1 MEVIGI
7 TAEYNPFHTGH
18 AHQIAESRK
27 LLGGDCA
34 VVAVMSGCWVQQA
47 DCAITDKWTRAR
59 MALLGGADLVLEL
72 PTPWATASAERFAR
86 GAVSI
91 LEASGVVTYL
101 SFGSECGRIQDL
113 GRAAELLDGP
123 SFRAELAIQLD
134 RGLSFPTAR
143 QAAIHVL
150 DTDLSA
156 LLEGANNTLGIEY
169 IRALKALG
177 SSIRPITVS
186 RKGVAHNSLVDEATI
201 PFRSA
206 TQLRLAL
213 RSGDWGNAL
222 PFMIPCGRQL
232 IEEGCG
238 LSRLVHIE
246 RAMLTRL
253 RVMGAEDWAK
263 LPDSGQAE
271 GLPQRLERAAKQA
284 ASLEEFYSLAKT
296 KRYTHARLRRLA
308 LWAYLGL
315 SAKDFPDTPPYLRV
329 LGFNAAG
336 RELLREMKKKAALPI
351 LTKPAHARELDKAG
365 AQLFQL
371 EARCT
376 DLYDLCLDSIPAP
389 GREWTT
395 DPVILLP

>member
-18 AHQIAESRK
+18 AHQISESRA
-27 LLGGDCA
+27 LLDGDCA

-59 MALLGGADLVLEL
+59 MALLGGADLILEL

-86 GAVSI
+86 GAVSL
-91 LEASGVVTYL
+91 LEASGVVTSL
-101 SFGSECGRIQDL
+101 SFGSECGRVEDL
-113 GRAAELLDGP
+113 SRAAALLDSP
-123 SFRAELAIQLD
+123 AFRDELAVQLD
-134 RGLSFPTAR
+134 QGLSFPAAR
-143 QAAIHVL
+143 QAALQAL
-150 DTDLSA
+150 DSGLST

-169 IRALKALG
+169 IRALHTLD
-177 SSIRPITVS
+177 STIRPITVS
-186 RKGVAHNSLVDEATI
+186 RKGVAHNSLTDRADI

-206 TQLRLAL
+206 TQLRQAL
-213 RSGDWGNAL
+213 RSGDWDSAA
-222 PFMIPCGRQL
+222 PFMFSNGRQ
-232 IEEGCG
+232 IMEAGCG
-238 LSRLVHIE
+238 LSRLSHIE
-246 RAMLTRL
+246 RAMLARL
-253 RVMGAEDWAK
+253 RVMDAEDWAK

-284 ASLEEFYSLAKT
+284 RSLEEFYSLAKT

-315 SAKDFPDTPPYLRV
+315 TAQDFSDAPPYLRV
-329 LGFNAAG
+329 LGFNTVG
-336 RELLREMKKKAALPI
+336 RGLLKEMKKKAALPI
-351 LTKPAHARELDKAG
+351 LTKPAHARALDEAG
-365 AQLFQL
+365 ARLFQL

-376 DLYDLCLDSIPAP
+376 DLYDLCLDAVPAP